1 MRAERQAPVEVTGD
15 FVYLRL
21 HGPGG
26 PYQGRYDDRRLAAW
40 AARILM
46 WRKAGRDVY
55 CYFDNDEKG
64 YAALDARRLI
74 EMVEG
79 SNRGR
84 AAGPPPVAGRG
95 L

>member
-1 MRAERQAPVEVTGD
+1 
-15 FVYLRL
+15 
-21 HGPGG
+21 
-26 PYQGRYDDRRLAAW
+26 
-40 AARILM
+40 M

-79 SNRGR
+79 SNPGR
-84 AAGPPPVAGRG
+84 AAGRTVAAQRALTGSAPVAPPSRTQ